1 MPQAPEYVSVPVASE
16 VLGCT
21 DAWVLRLLREG
32 ALEGFKLN
40 GRAWAVKR
48 TSLEKNLKEYL
59 TRDPSRAG
67 RKRSR
72 IG

>member
-1 MPQAPEYVSVPVASE
+1 MAQAPEYVSVPRAAE
-16 VLGCT
+16 LLGCT
-21 DAWVLRLLREG
+21 DVWVLKLLKDG
-32 ALEGFKLN
+32 TLEGFRLN

-48 TSLEKNLKEYL
+48 ESLEKNLKEYL
-59 TRDPSRAG
+59 TRPASQAG

>member
-1 MPQAPEYVSVPVASE
+1 MPQAPEYVSVPVAAE
-16 VLGCT
+16 VLGST
-21 DAWVLRLLREG
+21 DVWVLRLLREG
-32 ALEGFKLN
+32 TLEGFKLN

-59 TRDPSRAG
+59 TRDPSHAG